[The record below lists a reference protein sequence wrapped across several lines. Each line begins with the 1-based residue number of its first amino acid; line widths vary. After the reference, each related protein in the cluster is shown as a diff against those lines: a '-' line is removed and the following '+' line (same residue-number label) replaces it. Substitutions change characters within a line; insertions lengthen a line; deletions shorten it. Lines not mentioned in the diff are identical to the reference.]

1 MSKPTLPASSADWS
15 LQQARELYNIR
26 HWSGGYFDINEA
38 GHVEARP
45 DSGRSSVIDLYK
57 LVQDIHER
65 GLNLPVLVRFGDILQ
80 DRVNSLC
87 IAFESAMAEDGYA
100 GGYSVVYPIKVN
112 QQRGV
117 VEQIITARD
126 SGVGLEA
133 GSKPELMAVLG
144 LAPPGSIIVCNGYK
158 DREYVRLALIG
169 QSLGHQVYL
178 VLEKLSELELVL
190 EESKKLGITPQLG
203 VRVRLASVGA
213 GKWQNSGG
221 EKAKFGLTA
230 AQILLAI
237 ARLQEAGMLDSLQL
251 IHFHLGSQ
259 LANIGD
265 IHHAMREAARFYA
278 ELHQLRVNIRVV
290 DVGGGLG
297 IDYEGTRSRS
307 ACSMNYSLDEYA
319 KKVVHSLWEICHEQG
334 LPQPHIISESGRAL
348 TAHHAVL
355 ISNVVDVET
364 QDMGQLQAPSDDMPA
379 LLQEMWQG
387 LQALQSGSKR
397 PITELYHDAINWLSE
412 LQSMY
417 THGLIDLKQR
427 ALAEQYY
434 TAICLRVREIL
445 NPASR
450 SHRVI
455 LEELNE
461 KLADKY
467 FCNFSLFQSLP
478 DVWAIDQI
486 FPVMPLHR
494 LQEVP
499 SRRVILQDI
508 TCDSDGRID
517 EYVDGEG
524 LESSLP
530 LHQLIAAEPYILGFF
545 LVGAYQ
551 EILGDMHNLFGDTH
565 SVNVVFNGESYELSE
580 PRMGDG
586 VDAVL
591 RYVDIDITEL
601 EQRYREKLDVSDL
614 SQTAKL
620 AYLDD
625 LVAGLS
631 GYTYLED

>member
-1 MSKPTLPASSADWS
+1 MSKPSSTPATDWS
-15 LQQARELYNIR
+15 VEDSRDLYNIL
-26 HWSGGYFDINEA
+26 HWSGGYFDINAA

-45 DSGRSSVIDLYK
+45 NRAQPSGVDLYE
-57 LVQDIHER
+57 LVQEIHKKA
-65 GLNLPVLVRFGDILQ
+65 LNLPVLVRFGDILQ

-87 IAFESAMAEDGYA
+87 SAFEAAMAEDGYE
-100 GGYSVVYPIKVN
+100 GGYSAVYPIKVN

-144 LAPPGSIIVCNGYK
+144 LAPQGSVIVCNGYK

-169 QSLGHQVYL
+169 QTLGHKVYL
-178 VLEKLSELELVL
+178 VLEKLSELDLVL
-190 EESKKLGITPQLG
+190 EESQKLGISPQLG

-230 AQILLAI
+230 SQVLQVIECLREAQL
-237 ARLQEAGMLDSLQL
+237 LDSLQL

-259 LANIGD
+259 LANISD
-265 IHHAMREAARFYA
+265 IHHAMREAARYYA
-278 ELHQLRVNIRVV
+278 ELYRLGVKITVV

-307 ACSMNYSLDEYA
+307 ACSMNYSLHEYA
-319 KKVVHSLWEICHEQG
+319 KNVVHTLWEVCRELD
-334 LPQPHIISESGRAL
+334 LPQPHIVSESGRAM

-355 ISNVVDVET
+355 ITNVVDVES
-364 QDMGQLQAPSDDMPA
+364 QDSQDLLPPGDQAPL
-379 LLQEMWQG
+379 LLQDMWQG
-387 LQALQSGSKR
+387 LQSLQLDSKR
-397 PITELYHDAINWLSE
+397 PISELYHDAINWLAE
-412 LQSMY
+412 LQAMY
-417 THGLIDLKQR
+417 THGLVDLPQR

-434 TAICLRVREIL
+434 TAICFAVREQL
-445 NPASR
+445 KPASR
-450 SHRVI
+450 SHRSI
-455 LEELNE
+455 LDELNE

-494 LQEVP
+494 LQERP
-499 SRRVILQDI
+499 TRRVVLQDI

-530 LHQLIAAEPYILGFF
+530 LHPLVAGQAYVLGFF

-565 SVNVVFNGESYELSE
+565 SINVVFNGDGYELSE
-580 PRMGDG
+580 PRQGDG

-591 RYVDIDITEL
+591 RYVDIEISEL
-601 EQRYREKLDVSDL
+601 EQRYRDKLKVSDL
-614 SQTAKL
+614 SQTSKQ
-620 AYLDD
+620 AYLKD
-625 LVAGLS
+625 LIAGLS

>member
-1 MSKPTLPASSADWS
+1 
-15 LQQARELYNIR
+15 
-26 HWSGGYFDINEA
+26 
-38 GHVEARP
+38 
-45 DSGRSSVIDLYK
+45 
-57 LVQDIHER
+57 
-65 GLNLPVLVRFGDILQ
+65 ILQ
-80 DRVNSLC
+80 DRVNSLSA
-87 IAFESAMAEDGYA
+87 AFAAAMDEDGYE

-117 VEQIITARD
+117 IEQIITARD

-144 LAPPGSIIVCNGYK
+144 LAPRGSIIVCNGYK

-169 QSLGHQVYL
+169 QTLGHQVYL

-190 EESKKLGITPQLG
+190 EESQKLGISPQLG

-230 AQILLAI
+230 AQILQVI
-237 ARLQEAGMLDSLQL
+237 ARLQEADLLQSLQL

-278 ELHQLRVNIRVV
+278 ELHHLGVNINVV

-307 ACSMNYSLDEYA
+307 ACSMNYSLYEYA
-319 KKVVHSLWEICHEQG
+319 KNVVHSLWEICREQG

-355 ISNVVDVET
+355 ITNVVDVES
-364 QDMGQLQAPSDDMPA
+364 QDVEHLQAPVEGMPA
-379 LLQEMWQG
+379 LLLEMWQG
-387 LQALQSGSKR
+387 LQLLDAGSKR
-397 PITELYHDAINWLSE
+397 PITELYHDAINWLTE

-417 THGLIDLKQR
+417 THGLIDLQQR

-434 TAICLRVREIL
+434 NAICLRVREAL

-450 SHRVI
+450 SHREI
-455 LEELNE
+455 LDELNE

-478 DVWAIDQI
+478 DIWAIDQI

-494 LQEVP
+494 LQEAP

-530 LHQLIAAEPYILGFF
+530 LHPLVTGEQYILGFF

-565 SVNVVFNGESYELSE
+565 SVNVIFNGEGYELSE

-591 RYVDIDITEL
+591 RYVDIEIAEL
-601 EQRYREKLDVSDL
+601 EQRYREKLDVADL
-614 SQTAKL
+614 SQSRKQD
-620 AYLDD
+620 YLDD
-625 LVAGLS
+625 LISGLS

>member
-1 MSKPTLPASSADWS
+1 MPKLSSAPSQEWS
-15 LQQARELYNIR
+15 VEDSRKLYNVR
-26 HWSGGYFDINEA
+26 HWSGGYFDINAE

-45 DSGRSSVIDLYK
+45 NSDYKGGVDLHK
-57 LVQDIHER
+57 LVQDIHKQ

-87 IAFESAMAEDGYA
+87 HAFETAMAEDAYE
-100 GGYSVVYPIKVN
+100 GGYSAIYPIKVN

-117 VEQIITARD
+117 VEQIIRARD
-126 SGVGLEA
+126 TGVGLEA

-144 LAPPGSIIVCNGYK
+144 LAPQGSIIVCNGYK

-169 QSLGHQVYL
+169 QALGHQVYL

-190 EESKKLGITPQLG
+190 EESKKLGIKPQLG

-230 AQILLAI
+230 AQVLRVIEQL
-237 ARLQEAGMLDSLQL
+237 REAQLLDSLQL

-265 IHHAMREAARFYA
+265 IHHAMREAARYYS
-278 ELHQLRVNIRVV
+278 ELHRLGVNIEVV

-307 ACSMNYSLDEYA
+307 ACSVNYSLHEYA
-319 KKVVHSLWEICHEQG
+319 KNVVHTLWEVCAEQQ
-334 LPQPHIISESGRAL
+334 LPQPHIVSESGRAM

-355 ISNVVDVET
+355 ITNVVDVES
-364 QDMGQLQAPSDDMPA
+364 QDSGTFEAPADDAP
-379 LLQEMWQG
+379 LLLRDMWQG
-387 LQALQSGSKR
+387 LQDLQSGSSR
-397 PITELYHDAINWLSE
+397 PITELYHDAMNWQAE

-417 THGLIDLKQR
+417 SHGLVDLQQR

-434 TAICLRVREIL
+434 TAICYRVRESL
-445 NPASR
+445 NPVSR
-450 SHRVI
+450 RHRSI
-455 LEELNE
+455 LDELNE

-478 DVWAIDQI
+478 DVWAIQQI

-494 LQEVP
+494 LEEKP
-499 SRRVILQDI
+499 SRRVVLQDI

-530 LHQLIAAEPYILGFF
+530 LHPVVAGEPYMVGFF

-551 EILGDMHNLFGDTH
+551 EILGDMHNLFGDTD
-565 SVNVVFNGESYELSE
+565 SINVRLTGTGYALSE
-580 PRMGDG
+580 PRQGDG

-591 RYVDIDITEL
+591 RYVDIDIASL
-601 EQRYREKLDVSDL
+601 EQSYRDKLKMSEL
-614 SQTAKL
+614 SQSDKQG
-620 AYLDD
+620 YLND
-625 LVAGLS
+625 LIAGLS

>member
-1 MSKPTLPASSADWS
+1 MPKPKTTLSPDWTVEDS
-15 LQQARELYNIR
+15 RELYNIR
-26 HWSGGYFDINEA
+26 HWSGGYFDVNAE

-45 DSGRSSVIDLYK
+45 NMTQACGVDLHD
-57 LVQDIHER
+57 LVQDIQKK
-65 GLNLPVLVRFGDILQ
+65 GLNVPVLVRFGDILQ

-87 IAFESAMAEDGYA
+87 GAFEAAMAEDGYE
-100 GGYSVVYPIKVN
+100 GGYSAVYPIKVN

-144 LAPPGSIIVCNGYK
+144 LAPQGSVIVCNGYK

-169 QSLGHQVYL
+169 QTLGHKVYL
-178 VLEKLSELELVL
+178 VLEKLSELDLVL
-190 EESKKLGITPQLG
+190 EESEKLGISPQLG

-230 AQILLAI
+230 SQVLQVIERLREAQL
-237 ARLQEAGMLDSLQL
+237 LDSLQL

-265 IHHAMREAARFYA
+265 IHHAMREAARYYA
-278 ELHQLRVNIRVV
+278 ELHRLGVKIEVV

-307 ACSMNYSLDEYA
+307 ACSMNYSLHEYA
-319 KKVVHSLWEICHEQG
+319 KNVVHPLWEVCREQL

-355 ISNVVDVET
+355 ITNVVDVES
-364 QDMGQLQAPSDDMPA
+364 QDTEALQPPA
-379 LLQEMWQG
+379 AEDPLLLQDMWQG
-387 LQALQSGSKR
+387 LQGLHADSKR
-397 PITELYHDAINWLSE
+397 PISELYHDAISWLSE

-417 THGLIDLKQR
+417 THGLLGLPQR

-434 TAICLRVREIL
+434 TAICYGVREAL

-450 SHRVI
+450 SHRAI
-455 LEELNE
+455 LDELNE

-494 LQEVP
+494 LNERP
-499 SRRVILQDI
+499 TRRVVLQDI

-530 LHQLIAAEPYILGFF
+530 LHPVVAGDPYVLGFF

-565 SVNVVFNGESYELSE
+565 SVNVVLNGAGYELSE
-580 PRMGDG
+580 PRQGDG

-591 RYVDIDITEL
+591 RYVDIEITEL
-601 EQRYREKLDVSDL
+601 EQRYRDKLEVSGL
-614 SQTAKL
+614 SKSSKQ
-620 AYLDD
+620 AYLED
-625 LVAGLS
+625 LIAGLS

>member
-1 MSKPTLPASSADWS
+1 MSRPSNTPSPDWS
-15 LQQARELYNIR
+15 VDDSRKLYNIR
-26 HWSGGYFDINEA
+26 HWSGGYFDINAE
-38 GHVEARP
+38 GHVEAHPNR
-45 DSGRSSVIDLYK
+45 DSESGVDLHD
-57 LVQDIHER
+57 LVQDIHNK

-87 IAFESAMAEDGYA
+87 SAFETAMAEDDYE
-100 GGYSVVYPIKVN
+100 GGYSAIYPIKVN

-144 LAPPGSIIVCNGYK
+144 LAPEGSVIVCNGYK

-169 QSLGHQVYL
+169 QALGHRVYL

-190 EESKKLGITPQLG
+190 DESKKLGIKPQLG

-230 AQILLAI
+230 SQVLQVIEQLREAELL
-237 ARLQEAGMLDSLQL
+237 ECLQL

-265 IHHAMREAARFYA
+265 IQHAMREAARYYA
-278 ELHQLRVNIRVV
+278 ELLRLGVKIEVV

-307 ACSMNYSLDEYA
+307 ACSMNYSLHEYA
-319 KKVVHSLWEICHEQG
+319 KNVVHSLWEVCREQD

-355 ISNVVDVET
+355 ITNVVDVES
-364 QDMGQLQAPSDDMPA
+364 QDTGALDAPADEAP
-379 LLQEMWQG
+379 LLLRDMWQG
-387 LQALQSGSKR
+387 LQDLRSGSTR
-397 PITELYHDAINWLSE
+397 PITELYHDAINWQAE

-417 THGLIDLKQR
+417 THGLVDLPQR

-434 TAICLRVREIL
+434 TAICCGVRESL

-450 SHRVI
+450 THRSI
-455 LEELNE
+455 LDELNE

-478 DVWAIDQI
+478 DVWAIQQI

-494 LQEVP
+494 LEGRP
-499 SRRVILQDI
+499 SRRVVLQDI

-530 LHQLIAAEPYILGFF
+530 LHPVVAGEPYILGFF

-565 SVNVVFNGESYELSE
+565 SINVVFNGTDYELSA
-580 PRMGDG
+580 PRLGDG

-591 RYVDIDITEL
+591 RYVDIEINEL
-601 EQRYREKLDVSDL
+601 EQRYRAKLEVSDL
-614 SQTAKL
+614 SKVDKQ

-625 LVAGLS
+625 LIAGLS